1 MASPS
6 TFRRNS
12 DVAPKSKGPRR
23 KTRVVVADDNDTYR
37 HALLTVLKGV
47 PSVEIVGQAA
57 GGEECLRLVE
67 ALAPDVV
74 LLDVNMPQLSGIEVA
89 RRLKSGEHPPQ
100 VVILSLSDAGDG
112 RAAALSAGADA
123 YVAKAAALTE
133 LVPLLVDLP
142 QQRTAGR

>member
-1 MASPS
+1 MAS
-6 TFRRNS
+6 
-12 DVAPKSKGPRR
+12 KSKEPRR
-23 KTRVVVADDNDTYR
+23 KTRVLVADDNATYR
-37 HALLTVLKGV
+37 HALLTVLGGV
-47 PSVEIVGQAA
+47 PSVEVIGQAA
-57 GGEECLRLVE
+57 GGDECLRLAE
-67 ALAPDVV
+67 TLAPDVV

-133 LVPLLVDLP
+133 LVPLLIGLP
-142 QQRTAGR
+142 RQRHAGS

>member
-1 MASPS
+1 MTS
-6 TFRRNS
+6 
-12 DVAPKSKGPRR
+12 KSKGPRK
-23 KTRVVVADDNDTYR
+23 KTRVLVADDNGTYR
-37 HALLTVLKGV
+37 HALLTVLRGI
-47 PSVEIVGQAA
+47 PSVEVIAEAA
-57 GGEECLRLVE
+57 GGDECLRLAE

-74 LLDVNMPQLSGIEVA
+74 LLDVNMPHLSGIEVA

-133 LVPLLVDLP
+133 LVPLL
-142 QQRTAGR
+142 AGYPLRQHGGS

>member
-1 MASPS
+1 MAS
-6 TFRRNS
+6 R
-12 DVAPKSKGPRR
+12 SKGPRR
-23 KTRVVVADDNDTYR
+23 KTRVLVADDNETYR

-47 PSVEIVGQAA
+47 PSVEVVGQAA
-57 GGEECLRLVE
+57 GGDECLRLAQV
-67 ALAPDVV
+67 LAPDVV

-133 LVPLLVDLP
+133 LVPLLTGP
-142 QQRTAGR
+142 PRNRHAGS